1 MQERKMSLRT
11 AILTPF
17 IIIMIIMVIVF
28 LLLWQAN
35 YDWIAQEQGGK
46 IVNALSDNAK
56 QRVSYMLAEPQRI
69 NKMYAQVITLNQ
81 YFEEDDL
88 NGLQQYTLELSK
100 SVRSEVPQISVISYG
115 DEMTNFLGYRI
126 TEAVDQF
133 DLMLQDPRTE
143 GQLNIYQGEDISSA
157 IVGSYEGY
165 DPRTRPWYAPVKEN
179 PTVQWSEI
187 YINMDEKN
195 EATISS
201 LVPIIDNFGNFK
213 GVADIDVKLSGIN
226 EFLTTEINKGNG
238 IIYIVDEEWSVIA
251 HSLETETVKVTSQN
265 PPEGELFLAVSS
277 ENRVESASANYL
289 IKNTASNDIVHRFDI
304 DGEKYFAMISALEDP
319 QGLKWRIVTVIP
331 ENDLLGVVRSRQILS
346 TIGIVGLI
354 LIASILGLIILTRVV
369 RPIRKA
375 SMIASEIS
383 KGNWD
388 TQITHDRFDFY
399 ETNQLIHAL
408 SVMIDNLKSSFYEI
422 KISQEKYQSLVENV
436 DNMIYS
442 ISKEGN
448 FISVNTS
455 FEKLVRR
462 ERTEIVGAPIESIFS
477 SDENKRYWRNTI
489 EEIIK
494 DKVKMNLQFDFISEN
509 NQQMTLKVNL
519 IPILDERGEVELILG
534 SNTDITSL
542 IEAQDEINR
551 LIEGEKEKL
560 EKLVFE
566 RTEALRLAMDELVE
580 KEKMASLGSLVSGIS
595 HEINTPLGVAV
606 SAGSYIEKLLSDFQ
620 LKLVNNDVSKND
632 FIKFVNNMEESST
645 IINTN
650 LIRAAELV
658 KSFKEIAVYQ
668 SIEGK
673 VKFNLYNYV
682 TATVLSLKHEYK
694 SSAHQIDIDCDK
706 TLEIQ
711 SYPGAFSQILTNLLM
726 NSFVHGYSE
735 RNNGS
740 ILIKF
745 EVNHKMLKMIYKDD
759 GVGISEDSLSRIF
772 DPFFTTNRSKGGS
785 GLGLNIVY
793 NLVTRQLN
801 GKITCQSKLDE
812 GTTFIMEMSLED

>member
-11 AILTPF
+11 AILMPF
-17 IIIMIIMVIVF
+17 IIIMIIMVTVF

-69 NKMYAQVITLNQ
+69 NKMYAQVIKMNH
-81 YFEEDDL
+81 YFDDGDL
-88 NGLQQYTLELSK
+88 SGLQQYTLELSK
-100 SVRSEVPQISVISYG
+100 AVRSEVPQISVISYG

-126 TEAVDQF
+126 TEAVDHF
-133 DLMLQDPRTE
+133 NLMLQDPRTE
-143 GQLNIYQGEDISSA
+143 GQLNIYQGEEVNSP

-179 PTVQWSEI
+179 PSVQWSEI

-201 LVPIIDNFGNFK
+201 LVPVIDNYGDFK

-226 EFLTTEINKGNG
+226 EFLATEINKGNG
-238 IIYIVDEEWSVIA
+238 IIYIVDGNWSVIA
-251 HSLETETVKVTSQN
+251 HSLETETVKVTTQN
-265 PPEGELFLAVSS
+265 PPEGKLYLAVSS
-277 ENRVESASANYL
+277 DNRIESVSAKYL
-289 IKNTASNDIVHRFDI
+289 IENTASNDIVYRFEI
-304 DGEKYFAMISALEDP
+304 DGEKYFTMVSALEDP
-319 QGLKWRIVTVIP
+319 KGLDWRIVTVIP
-331 ENDLLGVVRSRQILS
+331 ENDLLGVVKSRQTLS

-354 LIASILGLIILTRVV
+354 LIASALGLVILSRVI

-375 SMIASEIS
+375 SVLASEIS
-383 KGNWD
+383 EGNWD
-388 TQITHDRFDFY
+388 AQITHDRFDFY

-408 SVMIDNLKSSFYEI
+408 AVMINNLKSSFYEI
-422 KISQEKYQSLVENV
+422 KMSQEKYRSLVENV

-448 FISVNTS
+448 FVSVNTS
-455 FEKLVRR
+455 FEKLIQR
-462 ERTEIVGAPIESIFS
+462 ERSEIVGAPIESIFS
-477 SDENKRYWRNTI
+477 SDESKRYWRKTI
-489 EEIIK
+489 DEIIINK
-494 DKVKMNLQFDFISEN
+494 AKVNLQFDFVSEN
-509 NQQMTLKVNL
+509 NQQITLKVNL
-519 IPILDERGEVELILG
+519 IPILDDLGEVQLILG

-542 IEAQDEINR
+542 IEAQNEINR
-551 LIEGEKEKL
+551 LVEGEKEKL
-560 EKLVFE
+560 EKLVLE

-606 SAGSYIEKLLSDFQ
+606 SAGSFIEKILSDFQ

-673 VKFNLYNYV
+673 VKFNLLNYV

-694 SSAHQIDIDCDK
+694 SAEHHIDIDCDK
-706 TLEIQ
+706 ELEIQ

-726 NSFVHGYSE
+726 NSFIHGYSD
-735 RNNGS
+735 RNNGN
-740 ILIKF
+740 ILIRF
-745 EVNHKMLKMIYKDD
+745 EVNNKTLKMTYKDD
-759 GVGISEDSLSRIF
+759 GVGISEESLSKIF

-801 GKITCQSKLDE
+801 GRITCQSKLDE